1 MNSLDSHAKV
11 AMEKLV
17 IPKMK
22 ASGLVFLILS
32 NM

>member
-1 MNSLDSHAKV
+1 MSLLDSHATV

-17 IPKMK
+17 IPKKK